1 MKRPGHSEL
10 LSEVDTV
17 PKLILIIPA
26 SNAQPESIVSGL
38 KRVKTYLRN
47 SMSQERLNHIM
58 LMNVHQEKAENLS
71 LPEIAQEFVWDSE
84 HEKRRNDF
92 GKFV

>member
-1 MKRPGHSEL
+1 
-10 LSEVDTV
+10 
-17 PKLILIIPA
+17 
-26 SNAQPESIVSGL
+26 
-38 KRVKTYLRN
+38 
-47 SMSQERLNHIM
+47 MSQERLNHIM